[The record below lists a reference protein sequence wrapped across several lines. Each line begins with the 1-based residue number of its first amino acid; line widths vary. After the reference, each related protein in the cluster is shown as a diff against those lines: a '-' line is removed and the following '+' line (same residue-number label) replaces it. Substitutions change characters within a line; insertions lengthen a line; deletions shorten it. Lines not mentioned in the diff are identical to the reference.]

1 MIWESTFMVECKSFE
16 SGQEGSFPLMLNL
29 WQDCAMCSKASR
41 SATVRT
47 KITSINI
54 VLDLP

>member
-1 MIWESTFMVECKSFE
+1 MVECKSFE
-16 SGQEGSFPLMLNL
+16 SGHEGGFPLMLNL
-29 WQDCAMCSKASR
+29 WQDCAMCSKASG

-54 VLDLP
+54 VLDLS